1 MMIDGDKVEFKRSNG
16 KWTVGF
22 LIERIGDYYI
32 VEWLCNDGFIGRK
45 KVHHLYVRKTSNIR
59 IYFLIGLNRKHVHI
73 AVLLAILLL
82 YFQIGRHS
90 HISLHFIRLLVRG
103 WLGLKGGY

>member
-1 MMIDGDKVEFKRSNG
+1 MLEFFDMIIDGDKVEFQRSNG

-59 IYFLIGLNRKHVHI
+59 IYFLIGLI
-73 AVLLAILLL
+73 IVLLLDSFVYLKKVQHYLIL
-82 YFQIGRHS
+82 F
-90 HISLHFIRLLVRG
+90 
-103 WLGLKGGY
+103 

>member
-1 MMIDGDKVEFKRSNG
+1 MMINGDKVEFKRS
-16 KWTVGF
+16 KVGF

-59 IYFLIGLNRKHVHI
+59 IYFLIGLI
-73 AVLLAILLL
+73 IVLLLDSFVYLKKVQHYLIL
-82 YFQIGRHS
+82 F
-90 HISLHFIRLLVRG
+90 
-103 WLGLKGGY
+103 